1 MILAGLE
8 GECTALEEHP
18 VAASAAGFLTEKLGV
33 NTTVFSKSLYDEN
46 IQWKNS
52 FDYIYCSGVLYHVTD
67 PLLSLRILFC
77 YLKVGG
83 ELFIETKSLQGNKA
97 LCGYSGISEKG
108 WNWYA
113 PDEATLG
120 RWFVDAGFKSKDVTI
135 FRRSNGRLLGHAV
148 KREISKLPETAGF
161 SRPGSWLESE
171 N

>member
-1 MILAGLE
+1 M
-8 GECTALEEHP
+8 
-18 VAASAAGFLTEKLGV
+18 
-33 NTTVFSKSLYDEN
+33 
-46 IQWKNS
+46 
-52 FDYIYCSGVLYHVTD
+52 
-67 PLLSLRILFC
+67 RILFC

-83 ELFIETKSLQGNKA
+83 ELFIETKSLEGNKA

-113 PDEATLG
+113 PDESTLG
-120 RWFVDAGFKSKDVTI
+120 RWFVDAGFKSKDVSI

-148 KREISKLPETAGF
+148 KREMSKLPEPAGF